1 MNRDNEPGRITVTE
15 SPEHTRDDPTRL
27 EVLLEQERLKESLK
41 LSRSIQMSMLPTVF
55 PRFARGNPVDLHA
68 CMEPAREVSG
78 DFYDFFYLDAHT
90 LLLVIADVSDKGMPA
105 ALFMVM
111 VKTLIRAY
119 ARTYRLPHRILAA
132 VNPELC
138 RDNEALMFVTL
149 FVATLDTGTGLLVY
163 SSAGHPPP
171 LILGRNGTVEVLTV
185 ETSTPLGITP
195 AMHFEAQ
202 ERVLHP
208 GEGLLLY
215 TDGISEAMNAEQD
228 TFGETR
234 LMALFENQ
242 TERDAEQVVNTVL
255 EAVRTFRAAA
265 EPSDD
270 LTLLF
275 VRQGD
280 SG

>member
-1 MNRDNEPGRITVTE
+1 MNSRIE
-15 SPEHTRDDPTRL
+15 I
-27 EVLLEQERLKESLK
+27 LLEQERLKESLK

-90 LLLVIADVSDKGMPA
+90 LLLVIADVSDKGIPA

-119 ARTYRLPHRILAA
+119 AHAYRLPHRILAA

-138 RDNEALMFVTL
+138 RDNDALMFATL
-149 FVATLDTGTGLLVY
+149 FVATLDTATGLLVY
-163 SSAGHPPP
+163 SAAGHPPP
-171 LILGRNGTVEVLTV
+171 LILGRNGTVEVLSVDPGTA
-185 ETSTPLGITP
+185 LGIVP
-195 AMHFEAQ
+195 AVNFEAQ

-215 TDGISEAMNAEQD
+215 TDGISEAMNAEQE
-228 TFGETR
+228 TFGEKR
-234 LMALFENQ
+234 LEALFLNQ
-242 TERDAEQVVNTVL
+242 PERDAEQVVNAVL
-255 EAVRTFRAAA
+255 EAVRTFRAEA